1 MSKFFNPSYAEAL
14 TLLLNPVFHTD
25 SYKVS
30 HKAMEV
36 DQTQLIYSNFTP
48 RTSKYFDALYPEFDK
63 QVVFFGLQYFILKEL
78 VHNWKVYFF
87 DRDHDVV
94 MAEIE
99 NIFLPYIG
107 MSGDKLKHFSDLHK
121 LGYLPLH
128 VKALDEGTLVP
139 IGMPVLTV
147 QNTHPDHSWLTNYI
161 ESVLS
166 AELWKPITIATA
178 AREFA
183 KVRNKYFD
191 LTVSDHTFKNFAI
204 HDFSYRGHSSH
215 ESAAICGAAALLY
228 SNGTDN
234 VPGLVL
240 ARAIYGATNQ
250 VAFSVAASEHS
261 VTTLGINFFATQV
274 LDDPELIKL
283 AEQLKAKLK
292 EIGAEDEYDQA
303 LGELVT
309 IYRLITKVYPTG
321 ILSYVADSYDFWRV
335 LTVLLP
341 LLKPYIMARTEGK
354 LVIRPDSGD
363 PVDIVVGES
372 RHWKVLTTKDQLNDF
387 MVDAEDGQKFIYEG
401 KAYEVTGMDDYVTEY
416 GDQNLGQTVGFTDIS
431 ALINTC
437 NILTEITD
445 VDTTAPEWKGAIEV
459 LAEVFG
465 TNTNAKGFK
474 ELAPQIGL
482 IYGDGITMKR
492 AIGIYEGLLSKQFAA
507 NNVVLGVGSYS
518 FAGGTRD
525 SLGMA
530 IKATAA
536 TVDDQPIALFKAPK
550 TDDGSKKSAK
560 GFLNITRG
568 ADGKLVMKDQV
579 EYMQENTG
587 LLRTV
592 FLNGQTPYLQS
603 FEEITALANK

>member
-1 MSKFFNPSYAEAL
+1 MSKFFNPSYAKAL
-14 TLLLNPVFHTD
+14 TLLLNPAFHTD

-48 RTSKYFDALYPEFDK
+48 RTSKYFEAMYPQFDK

-78 VHNWKVYFF
+78 VHNWQEYFF
-87 DRDHDVV
+87 KRDHDEV
-94 MAEIE
+94 MAQIE
-99 NIFLPYIG
+99 EIFLPYIG

-139 IGMPVLTV
+139 VGMPVLTV

-166 AELWKPITIATA
+166 AEMWKPITIATA

-183 KVRNKYFD
+183 KIRNKFYD
-191 LTVSDHTFKNFAI
+191 LTVSDHTFKGFAI

-215 ESAAICGAAALLY
+215 ESASICGAAALLY
-228 SNGTDN
+228 SEGTDN

-240 ARAIYGATNQ
+240 ARAIYGATAQ

-274 LDDPELIKL
+274 LAAPELIEL
-283 AEQLKAKLK
+283 AKQLKEKLK

-309 IYRLITKVYPTG
+309 IHRLITKVYPTG

-335 LTVLLP
+335 LTILLP

-363 PVDIVVGES
+363 PVKMVIGDDS
-372 RHWKVLTTKDQLNDF
+372 ADQD
-387 MVDAEDGQKFIYEG
+387 
-401 KAYEVTGMDDYVTEY
+401 
-416 GDQNLGQTVGFTDIS
+416 S
-431 ALINTC
+431 
-437 NILTEITD
+437 
-445 VDTTAPEWKGAIEV
+445 PEWKGAVEV
-459 LAEVFG
+459 LADVFG
-465 TNTNAKGFK
+465 STTNAKGFK

-482 IYGDGITMKR
+482 IYGDGITMNR
-492 AIGIYEGLLSKQFAA
+492 AIGIYEGLAA
-507 NNVVLGVGSYS
+507 KGYAVNNVVLGVGSYS

-536 TVDDQPIALFKAPK
+536 TVDDNYIALFKDPK
-550 TDDGSKKSAK
+550 TDDGTKKSAK
-560 GFLNITRG
+560 GFITINR
-568 ADGKLVMKDQV
+568 DENGKLVMKDQV

-587 LLRTV
+587 LLGSV
-592 FLNGQTPYLQS
+592 FINGQTPYLQT
-603 FEEITALANK
+603 FDEIRQLANQ

>member
-1 MSKFFNPSYAEAL
+1 MSKFFNPSYTEAL

-48 RTSKYFDALYPEFDK
+48 RSSKYFEDAYPNFDK
-63 QVVFFGLQYFILKEL
+63 NIVFFGLQYFILKEL
-78 VHNWKVYFF
+78 VHNWREHFF
-87 DRDHDVV
+87 NRNHDEV
-94 MAEIE
+94 MSEIE
-99 NIFLPYIG
+99 NIFFPYIG
-107 MSGDKLKHFSDLHK
+107 MSGDKLKHFSNLHK

-139 IGMPVLTV
+139 VGMPVLTV
-147 QNTHPDHSWLTNYI
+147 QNTHPDYSWLTNYI

-166 AELWKPITIATA
+166 AEMWKPITIATS

-183 KVRNKYFD
+183 KVRNKYFN
-191 LTVSDHTFKNFAI
+191 LTVSDHTLKGFAM

-215 ESAAICGAAALLY
+215 DSAAICGAAALLY
-228 SNGTDN
+228 SIGTDN

-240 ARAIYGATNQ
+240 ARTIYGADNQ

-274 LDDPELIKL
+274 LADPELIAL
-283 AEQLKAKLK
+283 AKQLEEKLK
-292 EIGAEDEYDQA
+292 EIGAESEYEQA

-309 IYRLITKVYPTG
+309 IHRLLTQVYPTG

-341 LLKPYIMARTEGK
+341 LLKPYILARTEGK

-363 PVDIVVGES
+363 PVDIVVGEG
-372 RHWKVLTTKDQLNDF
+372 RAWEVLQDEAALNDCI
-387 MVDAEDGQKFIYEG
+387 VDAEDGKKFIYKG
-401 KAYEVTGMDDYVTEY
+401 KAYEITGYEEYVHEY
-416 GDQNLGQTVGFTDIS
+416 GQDNLGQTVRFTDID

-437 NILTEITD
+437 NILTEVTD
-445 VDTTAPEWKGAIEV
+445 INTDAPEWKGAIEV
-459 LAEVFG
+459 LADVFG
-465 TNTNAKGFK
+465 TTTNAKGYK
-474 ELAPQIGL
+474 ELIPQIGL

-492 AIGIYEGLLSKQFAA
+492 AIGIFDGLMQKGYAA

-536 TVDDQPIALFKAPK
+536 IVDDQPVALFKAPK
-550 TDDGSKKSAK
+550 TDDGTKKSAK
-560 GFLNITRG
+560 GFITIDR
-568 ADGKLVMKDQV
+568 DNKGKLVMKDEV
-579 EYMQENTG
+579 EYIEENTG

-592 FLNGQTPYLQS
+592 FLNGETPYLQT
-603 FEEITALANK
+603 FDEIRELANK